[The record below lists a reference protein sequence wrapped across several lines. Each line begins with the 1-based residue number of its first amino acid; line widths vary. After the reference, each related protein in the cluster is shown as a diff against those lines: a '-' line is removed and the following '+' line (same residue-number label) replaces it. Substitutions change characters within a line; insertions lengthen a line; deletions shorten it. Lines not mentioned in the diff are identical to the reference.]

1 MGTMGNERNR
11 KENVMFSAVFFIL
24 FVVIAGS
31 KSNIPP
37 ETVPW
42 IMTALAVMEVLF
54 WWKIFG
60 QDSKDL
66 YEKNQKLEEK
76 IKKLKT
82 SGTENNNNE

>member
-1 MGTMGNERNR
+1 MFVGTMGNERNSE
-11 KENVMFSAVFFIL
+11 KYVMFSAVFFIL

-42 IMTALAVMEVLF
+42 IMTVLAVMEVLF

-76 IKKLKT
+76 INELKIKNMEG
-82 SGTENNNNE
+82 S

>member
-1 MGTMGNERNR
+1 MGTMGNERNS
-11 KENVMFSAVFFIL
+11 EEYVMFSAVFFIL

-31 KSNIPP
+31 KSNIPS

-42 IMTALAVMEVLF
+42 IMTVLAVMEVPF

-76 IKKLKT
+76 INELKIKNMEG
-82 SGTENNNNE
+82 S

>member
-11 KENVMFSAVFFIL
+11 KDYVMFSAVFFIL

-42 IMTALAVMEVLF
+42 IMTVLAIMEIPF

-60 QDSKDL
+60 QDGKDL
-66 YEKNQKLEEK
+66 YEKNQKLENTINAIRK
-76 IKKLKT
+76 D
-82 SGTENNNNE
+82 NET